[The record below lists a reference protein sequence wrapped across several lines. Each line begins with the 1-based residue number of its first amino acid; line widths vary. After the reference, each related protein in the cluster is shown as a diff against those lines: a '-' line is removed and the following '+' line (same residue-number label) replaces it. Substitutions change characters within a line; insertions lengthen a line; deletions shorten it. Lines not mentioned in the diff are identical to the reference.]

1 MSFLG
6 GPSGLVAGG
15 GGPLIDGEE
24 GLLVSLGG
32 GLLIDGEEGPLLSRL
47 PLLSGLASG
56 VGGPLSDLLT
66 SAGLPEKNEDYCQHS
81 NESESDNAEKVW
93 FTCSAE
99 G

>member
-32 GLLIDGEEGPLLSRL
+32 GLLIEGEEGPLLSRL

-66 SAGLPEKNEDYCQHS
+66 SAGLPERNEDYCQHS
-81 NESESDNAEKVW
+81 NESDNAEKVW